1 MGANATNAEIVQLDV
16 VTQLKLAGE
25 DVNASAAEINMAADS
40 SANSE
45 IRTALSTLTAA
56 ESGKT
61 IFLNSATGF
70 VTTLPAPAIG
80 LRFTF
85 INMTVL
91 SSGDHVIVT
100 NGAAAIIEGHILV
113 AGAVVLGVNEKQVNF
128 KVTAGDAGDYVS
140 LISDGTSWHLN
151 GSAAVTAGM
160 TLTAP

>member
-1 MGANATNAEIVQLDV
+1 MPGPTVNPDERYVNKIDSAGTSMGATNAEL
-16 VTQLKLAGE
+16 
-25 DVNASAAEINMAADS
+25 NMAADS
-40 SANSE
+40 SANAE

-61 IFLNSATGF
+61 IFLNNATGF
-70 VTTLPAPAIG
+70 VTTLPAPSIG
-80 LRFTF
+80 LRYNFV
-85 INMTVL
+85 NMTVL

-100 NGAAAIIEGHILV
+100 NAAAAIIQGHVYV
-113 AGAVVLGVNEKQVNF
+113 AGATVLGVNEKRVNF

-151 GSAAVTAGM
+151 GSAAVSGGM